1 MIYLPL
7 FSFLLVYFYM
17 KWDKSRGD
25 IVVLQPPT
33 LSVNTYMEM
42 TTGNLEI
49 LPLRFARGDYI
60 RLTEVQPED
69 KIQGV
74 FFNWASPENVSRL
87 PPPKKIPRLAPL

>member
-33 LSVNTYMEM
+33 LSVNTCMEM

-74 FFNWASPENVSRL
+74 FF
-87 PPPKKIPRLAPL
+87 

>member
-17 KWDKSRGD
+17 KWDKSIGD

-49 LPLRFARGDYI
+49 LPLRFAK
-60 RLTEVQPED
+60 ED
-69 KIQGV
+69 IILGSLKYNQRTILFAELDQ
-74 FFNWASPENVSRL
+74 NQRKSNCSL
-87 PPPKKIPRLAPL
+87 C